1 VSKEDVKA
9 FVKAMIGSTLH
20 SVDVRSGV
28 AISPKKKEGLVRTTR
43 VSIEFSSQ
51 HTMNTENKKR
61 MAHFI
66 QSELEHR
73 SVQIIPYQVEIS

>member
-1 VSKEDVKA
+1 MVG
-9 FVKAMIGSTLH
+9 GSIQ

-28 AISPKKKEGLVRTTR
+28 AISPKKKEGLVRTTH

-51 HTMNTENKKR
+51 YTMNAENKKR

-73 SVQIIPYQVEIS
+73 SVQIIPYEVEIS